1 MLRCNKFSIPVFQK
15 ASTNDFQHLN
25 SMLSLAPVV
34 KVTFQK
40 LMYNWLRKTNL
51 PLILIKKC
59 FEMRENEQ
67 KVVLN
72 ESSEAFRNRL
82 VIVRILILAMTT
94 AGDDASGSNF
104 VA

>member
-1 MLRCNKFSIPVFQK
+1 
-15 ASTNDFQHLN
+15 
-25 SMLSLAPVV
+25 MLSLAPVV

-59 FEMRENEQ
+59 LEMHENEQ

-104 VA
+104 VS